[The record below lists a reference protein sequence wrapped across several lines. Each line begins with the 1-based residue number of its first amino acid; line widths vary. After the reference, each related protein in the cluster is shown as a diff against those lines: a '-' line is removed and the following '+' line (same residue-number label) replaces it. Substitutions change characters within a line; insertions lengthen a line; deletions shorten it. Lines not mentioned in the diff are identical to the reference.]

1 MAMPEEIRS
10 PHTGDTGVLIV
21 GFWWRLRAA
30 GLHMQERVTRTAIES
45 FGALHILVNNAG
57 FTWDGVIHKM
67 TVKQWD
73 MMLNVHCTAPFRL
86 IQAAE
91 PYMRGAAKKE
101 MARGG
106 QVRPSPSPAQRRADV
121 VVWRG

>member
-1 MAMPEEIRS
+1 MHS
-10 PHTGDTGVLIV
+10 PHTCDTGRVLV
-21 GFWWRLRAA
+21 GLRVG
-30 GLHMQERVTRTAIES
+30 GLHVQERVTRTAMES

-67 TVKQWD
+67 TAKQWD

-106 QVRPSPSPAQRRADV
+106 QVRTSPSPTPGRADMV
-121 VVWRG
+121 VRRR

>member
-1 MAMPEEIRS
+1 MVAEGR
-10 PHTGDTGVLIV
+10 
-21 GFWWRLRAA
+21 RAA
-30 GLHMQERVTRTAIES
+30 HFVQERVTRTAMES

-67 TVKQWD
+67 TATQWA

-106 QVRPSPSPAQRRADV
+106 QVRPGHPRR
-121 VVWRG
+121 RKGL

>member
-1 MAMPEEIRS
+1 M
-10 PHTGDTGVLIV
+10 
-21 GFWWRLRAA
+21 
-30 GLHMQERVTRTAIES
+30 RTAMDTY
-45 FGALHILVNNAG
+45 GALHILVNNAG

-67 TVKQWD
+67 TAKQWD

-101 MARGG
+101 MAHGG
-106 QVRPSPSPAQRRADV
+106 PVRAFASPPASVKACACGD
-121 VVWRG
+121 